1 MPVKYIEVAAS
12 SELFVPAV
20 RAFGDIAIAGRGGLG
35 TLASTPR
42 EFTDPAQAVA
52 AYPPGATKLEADAA
66 AGATT
71 ISTTDSI
78 AASSVVQLDTGKSAE
93 TCQVDSVSGKGP
105 FTLTLHPPL
114 VRPHTSG
121 TTVQQTSTD
130 LAAAIA
136 IAFRQSPPPT
146 RIWGVQVADT
156 NPDWDKALSAIAN
169 LDVQIVALANMPLST
184 ARANADAVGKLANHV
199 ADVSNTGGDGKERI
213 GVVMLDRTL
222 AAAEA
227 VKLNTGAV
235 NDERMFLI
243 AHKSSDDVAA
253 ATAGVIAGDEP
264 QISMLLKPVKISM
277 TEVFSDGD
285 IDTFDENAVNWI
297 TSPALIPGHALF
309 LGEGYTADPS
319 QNKKYIDIVRTIDS
333 VKFQIKAALIQAIGN
348 FRINRSGLRSIVTVV
363 QSVLAPLVTQAVI
376 DDYTIHIP
384 LLSLLDK
391 DPVTLSDAEKQQI
404 QTQQAAR
411 AVDMAVVVVYSG
423 AIHRIHID
431 LVFK

>member
-1 MPVKYIEVAAS
+1 MPVRYIEVAAS

-20 RAFGDIAIAGRGGLG
+20 RAFGDIAIAGRGGLS
-35 TLASTPR
+35 TPASAPR

-66 AGATT
+66 VGATT
-71 ISTTDSI
+71 ISTTASI

-93 TCQVDSVSGKGP
+93 TCQVDSASGKGP
-105 FTLTLHPPL
+105 FTLTLHAPL
-114 VRPHTSG
+114 VRAHTSG

-130 LAAAIA
+130 LANAIA

-146 RIWGVQVADT
+146 RIWGIQVADSS
-156 NPDWDKALSAIAN
+156 PDWDKALSDIAN
-169 LDVQIVALANMPLST
+169 LDVQIVALANMPLNK
-184 ARANADAVGKLANHV
+184 ANADAIGKLASHV
-199 ADVSNTGGDGKERI
+199 AGVSNTGGDGKERI
-213 GVVMLDRTL
+213 GVVMLDRDL
-222 AAAEA
+222 AAADA

-235 NDERMFLI
+235 NHERMFLI

-253 ATAGVIAGDEP
+253 ATAGVIAGYEP
-264 QISMLLKPVKISM
+264 QISMLLKPIKISM
-277 TEVFSDGD
+277 TGVFSDSD
-285 IDTFDENAVNWI
+285 IDTFDQSAVNWI

-348 FRINRSGLRSIVTVV
+348 FRISRSGLRSIVTVV
-363 QSVLAPLVTQAVI
+363 QSVLASLVTQAVI
-376 DDYTIHIP
+376 DDYSIHIP

-391 DPVTLSDAEKQQI
+391 DPATLSDAEQQQI

-411 AVDMAVVVVYSG
+411 AVDMAVVIVYSG